1 MDLLLRGTGIL
12 VILHRMPLLCRT
24 MVRTL
29 VAKVMVWMP
38 FGASSTL
45 VVAHS
50 RRSESSLE
58 GLLLRVR
65 MQRRILLVPTM
76 LISMALHGQSLLMSY
91 ARSWS
96 LSEPYRIQ
104 AQPQEV
110 DADDPLQSGAWRG
123 PSLPLEAVNDG
134 AGAVIR
140 LRTPEL
146 PNFLH
151 Q

>member
-1 MDLLLRGTGIL
+1 
-12 VILHRMPLLCRT
+12 
-24 MVRTL
+24 
-29 VAKVMVWMP
+29 
-38 FGASSTL
+38 
-45 VVAHS
+45 
-50 RRSESSLE
+50 
-58 GLLLRVR
+58 
-65 MQRRILLVPTM
+65 
-76 LISMALHGQSLLMSY
+76 LLMSY

-104 AQPQEV
+104 AKQEQG
-110 DADDPLQSGAWRG
+110 DSDDPLQSSAGRG